1 MVGSMGDRVG
11 GSMAGTA
18 WGAEWGDRMGA
29 EWGDRVGGS
38 MGGPRGGQ
46 HGRPRV
52 GGADLPLRVHR
63 LPGSQQQPRQG
74 GEELQAHGW
83 VPGWLEAAPE
93 DGDQLGQGF
102 SEGRA

>member
-1 MVGSMGDRVG
+1 MREHVG
-11 GSMAGTA
+11 TTQLQH
-18 WGAEWGDRMGA
+18 
-29 EWGDRVGGS
+29 RVGGS

-46 HGRPRV
+46 R
-52 GGADLPLRVHR
+52 GGTTWGAADLPLRVHR

-83 VPGWLEAAPE
+83 VAGWLEAAPE